1 MDESF
6 REKPFIKEKLS
17 RLIVEIAKRDWPQ
30 RWLSFLDDLLVL
42 LEDTVRESRKRR
54 MTFRKIRVGRVF
66 FFSLENSHINVFLA
80 FTRRDGIECV
90 TYA

>member
-6 REKPFIKEKLS
+6 REKPFIKEKVS

-42 LEDTVRESRKRR
+42 LEDTVRNGTGKR
-54 MTFRKIRVGRVF
+54 
-66 FFSLENSHINVFLA
+66 E
-80 FTRRDGIECV
+80 IEGED
-90 TYA
+90 